1 MTSKSLILYKTH
13 NMTTEEI
20 TKKLQAQDEF
30 LETGTLNDLEFKIQK
45 LKALKQEI
53 KSQENAIIKAIYK
66 DFRKPEFEVLTTEL
80 FVVYK
85 ELNLFIKRLK
95 SWQKPRRVSSAWLN
109 FPSKDKIYRVAW
121 GKVLIISPWN
131 YPFQLAIT
139 PLIGAI
145 ACGNT
150 VVLKPSEYAP
160 HTADVMEKIIEN
172 VFDHKQ
178 TLVCQGAVETAK
190 NLLNQKWDYVF
201 FTGSVPVGRI
211 VSQEIAKNMTPHTL
225 ELGGKNPCIVDE
237 SANLDV
243 AAKRICWGKFL
254 NAGQT
259 CIAPDYLLIQ
269 HKIKDKFI
277 QKLIETLDEFYESDF
292 ENNPDYAGIISQKH
306 FERLVEFLKEEKL
319 IFGGESDTESLHISP
334 TLVDAPDFDS
344 KIMEEEIFGP
354 ILPIYIYENFEELS
368 DVIKRFDKPLSL
380 YVFST
385 NKANIK
391 KINRKFDFGG
401 GVINDTIVHFVND
414 KLPFGGVGAS
424 GVGNYHG
431 KHSFETFT
439 RQKSIVHRK
448 NWLDIPIK
456 YPPYNKVGLFKKFMN
471 YFR

>member
-1 MTSKSLILYKTH
+1 MTAEKITQKLEAQNEFFKTKQLY
-13 NMTTEEI
+13 
-20 TKKLQAQDEF
+20 
-30 LETGTLNDLEFKIQK
+30 DLDFRIEK
-45 LKALKQEI
+45 LKALKSEI
-53 KSQENAIIKAIYK
+53 KAQEKTIIEAIYK

-95 SWQKPRRVSSAWLN
+95 SWQKPKSVSSAWLN
-109 FPSKDKIYRVAW
+109 FPSKDKIHRVAW
-121 GKVLIISPWN
+121 GKILIISPWN

-160 HTADVMEKIIEN
+160 HTAEIMEKIISKI
-172 VFDHKQ
+172 FDQKHA
-178 TLVCQGAVETAK
+178 LVCQGAVETSK
-190 NLLNQKWDYVF
+190 NLLNQKWGYVF

-211 VSQEIAKNMTPHTL
+211 VSQAIAKNMTPHTL

-237 SANLDV
+237 SANLDI

-259 CIAPDYLLIQ
+259 CIAPDYLLI
-269 HKIKDKFI
+269 HSSLKTKFV
-277 QKLIETLDEFYESDF
+277 QKLIDTLKSFYQSNF
-292 ENNPDYAGIISQKH
+292 ENNPDYAAIISEKH
-306 FERLVEFLKEEKL
+306 YNRLVEFLKEEIL
-319 IFGGESDTESLHISP
+319 IFGGETNDKLRHISP
-334 TLVDAPDFDS
+334 TLVDAPNFDS

-354 ILPIYIYENFEELS
+354 ILPIYSYDSFE
-368 DVIKRFDKPLSL
+368 DMAKIINRFDKPLSF
-380 YVFST
+380 YIFST
-385 NKANIK
+385 NKTNIDK
-391 KINRKFDFGG
+391 VNREFDFGG
-401 GVINDTIVHFVND
+401 GVINDCIVHFVND

-431 KHSFETFT
+431 KHSFETFS

-456 YPPYNKVGLFKKFMN
+456 YPPYDKVNLFKKLMN

>member
-1 MTSKSLILYKTH
+1 
-13 NMTTEEI
+13 MTTEEI
-20 TKKLQAQDEF
+20 SQKLKAQDEF
-30 LETGTLNDLEFKIQK
+30 FKSKQLDDLDFRIEK
-45 LKALKQEI
+45 LKALKSEMKTQE
-53 KSQENAIIKAIYK
+53 KAIIEAIYK
-66 DFRKPEFEVLTTEL
+66 DFRKPEFEVLSNEL
-80 FVVYK
+80 FVIYK
-85 ELNLFIKRLK
+85 ELNLFIRCLK
-95 SWQKPRRVSSAWLN
+95 SWQKPKSVSSAWLN

-121 GKVLIISPWN
+121 GKVLVIAPWN
-131 YPFQLAIT
+131 YPFQLSIT

-160 HTADVMEKIIEN
+160 NTADILEKIIEN
-172 VFDHKQ
+172 VFDHKHA
-178 TLVCQGAVETAK
+178 LVCQGAVETSK

-211 VSQEIAKNMTPHTL
+211 VSQAIAENMTPHTL

-237 SANLDV
+237 TANLEV

-259 CIAPDYLLIQ
+259 CIAPDYLLI
-269 HKIKDKFI
+269 HSSLKTEFVK
-277 QKLIETLDEFYESDF
+277 KLIDTLKTFYQSNF

-306 FERLVEFLKEEKL
+306 FDRLVEFLKNEKL
-319 IFGGESDTESLHISP
+319 IFGGESNAELLHISP

-354 ILPIYIYENFEELS
+354 ILPIYTYENFEEMS
-368 DVIKRFDKPLSL
+368 EIIKRFDKPLSL

-385 NKANIK
+385 NKSNIEK
-391 KINRKFDFGG
+391 VNHEFDFGG
-401 GVINDTIVHFVND
+401 GVINDCIVHFVND
-414 KLPFGGVGAS
+414 KLPFGGVGSS
-424 GVGNYHG
+424 GLGNYHG

-448 NWLDIPIK
+448 NWLDIPVK
-456 YPPYNKVGLFKKFMN
+456 YPPYNQVKLFKKFMN
-471 YFR
+471 FFR